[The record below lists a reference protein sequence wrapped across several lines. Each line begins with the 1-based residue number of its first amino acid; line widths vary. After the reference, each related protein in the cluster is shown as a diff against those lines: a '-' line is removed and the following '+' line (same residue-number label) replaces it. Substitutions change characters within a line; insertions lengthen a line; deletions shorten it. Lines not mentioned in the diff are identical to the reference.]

1 MVSKTFRGGRAAV
14 FAMCIV
20 GAALAVGCNDSTPS
34 EPEPSGGNVLAG
46 LAIAARNDTVTT
58 PAPTVT
64 GSGYFRGTV
73 MGPSLPGA
81 GNDSLATSPKIAG
94 VTVTIYPRI
103 ESALSSQIPVGNAA
117 GTAVTNAQGLFQLPV
132 LPAGEFVV
140 TFVPPA
146 GSIYQG
152 VYAFG
157 PLRSNSG
164 EFPWWVVLPK
174 K

>member
-1 MVSKTFRGGRAAV
+1 MISTSFSTVR
-14 FAMCIV
+14 I
-20 GAALAVGCNDSTPS
+20 AALVVAVALASACSDDTPAT
-34 EPEPSGGNVLAG
+34 EPEESNGSVLAG
-46 LAIAARNDTVTT
+46 LSIVGRNDTVKT
-58 PAPTVT
+58 PPPTQT

-73 MGPSLPGA
+73 MGPALPGA
-81 GNDSLATSPKIAG
+81 GNDSLSTSPRLAG

-103 ESALSSQIPVGNAA
+103 ESTLSSQIPVGPAA
-117 GTAVTNAQGLFQLPV
+117 GSSVTNAQGLFQLPV
-132 LPAGEFVV
+132 LPAGEYVV

-146 GSIYQG
+146 GSVHQG

-164 EFPWWVVLPK
+164 DYPWWVVLPK

>member
-1 MVSKTFRGGRAAV
+1 MGGAA
-14 FAMCIV
+14 ALIV
-20 GAALAVGCNDSTPS
+20 VAALAAACNDTTPATQ
-34 EPEPSGGNVLAG
+34 PEETSNGSVLAG
-46 LAIAARNDTVTT
+46 RSIVARNDTVKT
-58 PAPTVT
+58 PAPTQS

-73 MGPSLPGA
+73 MGPALPGA
-81 GNDSLATSPKIAG
+81 GNDSLTTSPRIAG

-103 ESALSSQIPVGNAA
+103 ESTLSSQIPVGPAA
-117 GTAVTNAQGLFQLPV
+117 GSSVTNAQGQFQLPV
-132 LPAGEFVV
+132 LPAGEYVV

-146 GSIYQG
+146 GSGYQG

-164 EFPWWVVLPK
+164 DYPWWVVLPK

>member
-1 MVSKTFRGGRAAV
+1 MVSKTFRGGRIAVVAV
-14 FAMCIV
+14 FVA
-20 GAALAVGCNDSTPS
+20 GAALAAGCNDSTPS
-34 EPEPSGGNVLAG
+34 EPEQAGGNVLAG
-46 LAIAARNDTVTT
+46 LSITGRNDTVRT
-58 PAPTVT
+58 PAPNLS

-73 MGPSLPGA
+73 MGPALPGA

-103 ESALSSQIPVGNAA
+103 ESTLSSQIPVGPAA

-132 LPAGEFVV
+132 LPAGEYVV

-164 EFPWWVVLPK
+164 EYPWWVVLPK